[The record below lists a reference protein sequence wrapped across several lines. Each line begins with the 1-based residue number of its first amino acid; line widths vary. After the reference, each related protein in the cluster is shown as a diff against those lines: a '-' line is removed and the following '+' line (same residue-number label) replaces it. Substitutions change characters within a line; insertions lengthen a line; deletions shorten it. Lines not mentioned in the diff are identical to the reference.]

1 MHLKAMATG
10 EYPLGVIAS
19 LFRQHLAPLRTM
31 CFLDNEYGDT
41 ADRSRVL
48 SAAAH
53 TLSHMRHALT
63 RSGKPVRVTALQ
75 PSPSM
80 QHHVEV
86 DIEWRQGA
94 VWRKRS
100 IKVNLYIP
108 NASVPQADEEQEEGI
123 TASGPRFSMTR
134 LKGVARPRRGGD
146 RVRRRQKARRK
157 AIKALL
163 ALQAQNPGPAP
174 ESALEPKEKPAAAP
188 RAAPGKKTR

>member
-1 MHLKAMATG
+1 
-10 EYPLGVIAS
+10 
-19 LFRQHLAPLRTM
+19 M

-41 ADRSRVL
+41 KDRSRVT
-48 SAAAH
+48 AAANH
-53 TLSHMRHALT
+53 VLHQMQRTLT

-86 DIEWRQGA
+86 DIEWRKGA
-94 VWRKRS
+94 TWQKRT

-108 NASVPQADEEQEEGI
+108 NPSVPQATEEQEEGI

-146 RVRRRQKARRK
+146 RVRRRQKACRK
-157 AIKALL
+157 AIRALT
-163 ALQAQNPGPAP
+163 ALQAQNQPVAP
-174 ESALEPKEKPAAAP
+174 ESALEPKAQPAAPP
-188 RAAPGKKTR
+188 RAAQGKKAR